1 MPLPTS
7 LLLQVRLLS
16 CKQPWLQIL
25 CTTLQYGCR
34 GVYPKLAGVGSQLV
48 QALSS
53 KGGEQAVDMSLAC
66 MCETIDALGMTG
78 FNKAYHNVQAF
89 KDGQAP
95 EMLTVS
101 LALPCSASPR
111 LASPRRALPCL
122 ALPLLEQRNKQKS
135 LKPSYLYKQTSCLQ
149 LGFRSVPCLCLKCSS
164 TKAGV
169 QRVERVTAVI
179 PVNCTH
185 MLFRLIC
192 LANSLSPWVTIST
205 HVSPC
210 QRVCHR
216 VSPCVTTCRDVS
228 SCVTMVDYCL

>member
-111 LASPRRALPCL
+111 LAPPCL
-122 ALPLLEQRNKQKS
+122 AMPCLAFAGTEKQTKVAEAFILIQTDVLFAARLPFCTLPLLEV
-135 LKPSYLYKQTSCLQ
+135 LKYQSW
-149 LGFRSVPCLCLKCSS
+149 S
-164 TKAGV
+164 TA
-169 QRVERVTAVI
+169 
-179 PVNCTH
+179 C
-185 MLFRLIC
+185 
-192 LANSLSPWVTIST
+192 
-205 HVSPC
+205 
-210 QRVCHR
+210 
-216 VSPCVTTCRDVS
+216 
-228 SCVTMVDYCL
+228 